1 MHKGTH
7 DHEQRNTTTRASS
20 SAREYVSKY
29 MDSNLTETQ
38 IKSLLKI
45 DCPTASISPNQSS
58 NLINYPRRKA
68 NPEILSVHDFNQW
81 CINRVYDVDS
91 LHATFV
97 PCYYIND
104 INDIFVL
111 FTTKQLLKETQFS
124 TLLQVDATY
133 KLTWNELPLLV
144 FGSSDANRHFR
155 PLGVALVSND
165 EKSTCYIDLFRQ
177 LKNISTQKSQ
187 YEYSVNYLMADDAP
201 GEAFVLNYF
210 CFECS
215 LVRNYESSKESFSS
229 NKASY
234 VLGAC
239 CSQMSGT

>member
-1 MHKGTH
+1 MYKGTH
-7 DHEQRNTTTRASS
+7 DHEQRNTTTRASPPV
-20 SAREYVSKY
+20 REYVSKY
-29 MDSNLTETQ
+29 VNFNLTETQ

-45 DCPTASISPNQSS
+45 DCPTASISPNQLS
-58 NLINYPRRKA
+58 NLINYARRKA
-68 NPEILSVHDFNQW
+68 NPEILSVPDFNQR
-81 CINRVYDVDS
+81 CINHAYDVDS
-91 LHATFV
+91 LHSTFV

-133 KLTWNELPLLV
+133 KPTWNELPLLV
-144 FGSSDANRHFR
+144 FASSDANRHFR
-155 PLGVALVSND
+155 PLGVALVLND

-177 LKNISTQKSQ
+177 LKNISTQENQ
-187 YEYSVNYLMADDAP
+187 CEYSVNYLMIDDAP
-201 GEAFVLNYF
+201 GKAFVENYF

-215 LVRNYESSKESFSS
+215 MFRNYKCSKESFSS
-229 NKASY
+229 SKAPY